1 MRALA
6 PTRTAAP
13 AESILTIAEARAH
26 LRVTSSDEDTYITS
40 LIAAAEAYLD
50 GYSGVLGRALVT
62 QTWAQSFSDFPSCD
76 EIRLPLGQI
85 QSVSS
90 ITYYDEANSS
100 QTLAAS
106 DYSVVTDG
114 GGPKIVLAADASW
127 PGTYD
132 RPDAVTVTW
141 VCGYGD
147 AADIPEAIIHAAKLL
162 IGQWFD
168 RREVEGDP
176 GEASFAVSALLKPF
190 RKVGL

>member
-6 PTRTAAP
+6 PVRTAAP
-13 AESILTIAEARAH
+13 AESILTTAEARAH
-26 LRVTSSDEDTYITS
+26 LRVTSSDEDTYISS

-50 GYSGVLGRALVT
+50 GYSGILGRALVT
-62 QTWAQSFSDFPSCD
+62 QTWSQSFDGFPACG
-76 EIRLPLGQI
+76 ELRLPLGNV

-90 ITYYDEANSS
+90 VSYYDESNNAQTFSS
-100 QTLAAS
+100 
-106 DYSVVTDG
+106 YSVVTDAR
-114 GGPKIVLAADASW
+114 GPKLALDADASW
-127 PGTYD
+127 PGTYN

-147 AADIPEAIIHAAKLL
+147 ASDIPEAIIHAAKLL

-168 RREVEGDP
+168 HREAGGEE

>member
-6 PTRTAAP
+6 PVRTAAP
-13 AESILTIAEARAH
+13 AESILTTAEARAH
-26 LRVTSSDEDTYITS
+26 LRVTSTDEDTYITA

-62 QTWAQSFSDFPSCD
+62 QTWAQSFDDFPKCA
-76 EIRLPLGQI
+76 ELRLPLGNV

-90 ITYYDEANSS
+90 VSYYDENNAS
-100 QTLAAS
+100 QTFTDFA
-106 DYSVVTDG
+106 VVTDAR
-114 GGPKIVLAADASW
+114 GPKLVLDADASW

-141 VCGYGD
+141 VCGYG
-147 AADIPEAIIHAAKLL
+147 AASDIPEAIIHAAKLL
-162 IGQWFD
+162 IAQWFD
-168 RREVEGDP
+168 HREAG
-176 GEASFAVSALLKPF
+176 GEAGEADFAVSALLKPF